1 MPIVWVCVCFF
12 VRVLVFP
19 VTFLSQSVIYKFLKN
34 KKKLSAYMDPPEGPQ
49 QTPNLLKTRIS
60 GMSYDF

>member
-1 MPIVWVCVCFF
+1 M
-12 VRVLVFP
+12 
-19 VTFLSQSVIYKFLKN
+19 VIYKFLKN
-34 KKKLSAYMDPPEGPQ
+34 KKKLSAYMDSPEGPQ